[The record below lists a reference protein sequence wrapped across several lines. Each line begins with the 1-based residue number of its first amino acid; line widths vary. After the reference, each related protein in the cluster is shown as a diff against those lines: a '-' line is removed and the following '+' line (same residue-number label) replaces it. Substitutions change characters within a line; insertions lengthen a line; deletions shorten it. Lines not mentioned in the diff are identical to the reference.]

1 MSAGC
6 VKHEPMVREFDVA
19 VKKAM
24 PDKPNSEVRVMDM
37 GAGTG
42 LLGVELK
49 KKGYTNVDALDLTPK
64 MLDVAKEKGCYTKFI
79 CAHITEE
86 RTPGLED
93 GEYDAI
99 ISSGVV
105 TAAYGHIHAPAFYEM
120 MRVIRDGGVI
130 YFNVRTKEIPDFV
143 KPMKELEDKGLWTKI
158 HEAKVEHY
166 KIDDPKLPKLTTVF
180 AFQVHHKKCNGN

>member
-6 VKHEPMVREFDVA
+6 VKHEPMVREFDIA
-19 VKKAM
+19 IKKAM

-120 MRVIRDGGVI
+120 MRVIRDGKCG
-130 YFNVRTKEIPDFV
+130 DFLSFHLSSLSHANCS
-143 KPMKELEDKGLWTKI
+143 KSK
-158 HEAKVEHY
+158 
-166 KIDDPKLPKLTTVF
+166 
-180 AFQVHHKKCNGN
+180 